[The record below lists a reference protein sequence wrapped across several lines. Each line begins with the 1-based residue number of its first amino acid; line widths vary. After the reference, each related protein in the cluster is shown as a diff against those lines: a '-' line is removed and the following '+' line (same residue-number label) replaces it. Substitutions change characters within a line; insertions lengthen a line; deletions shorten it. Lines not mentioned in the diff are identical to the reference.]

1 MCAQNETDL
10 KHLGLWPQFS
20 LSQHSKNVSSAS
32 SLPSAFLGLTMLQTG
47 MPNCSNK
54 NKPSCDA
61 SKKNRNFQKSPEKG
75 LAHEV
80 FGLNWGAWSKFRG
93 NTQAFE
99 HFITLSPCRL
109 SHYLCLVL
117 QSSSSEVQPVSS
129 TEELWSAPISILCS
143 LPSEFCFRLVVSEEY
158 LLANII
164 FSWNDI
170 TASKPSLGQ
179 QYHMDKRLFSSHVT
193 QF

>member
-1 MCAQNETDL
+1 
-10 KHLGLWPQFS
+10 
-20 LSQHSKNVSSAS
+20 
-32 SLPSAFLGLTMLQTG
+32 MLQTG

-54 NKPSCDA
+54 NNPPCDA
-61 SKKNRNFQKSPEKG
+61 SKKNRNLQKSPEKG

-80 FGLNWGAWSKFRG
+80 FGLNWGVWSKFRG

-99 HFITLSPCRL
+99 HLITLSPCRL

-117 QSSSSEVQPVSS
+117 RCSSSEVQHVPS
-129 TEELWSAPISILCS
+129 TKEQWSASFSIPCCLLSELCF
-143 LPSEFCFRLVVSEEY
+143 LLAVSEEY
-158 LLANII
+158 SLADLI
-164 FSWNDI
+164 FSWSDI

-193 QF
+193 PF